1 MRDSQEIRVWQC
13 GKHYQQKGVTGC
25 KSGNLYEKDLGKAF
39 LMAWNSIA
47 ENREG
52 FLPAWKKQITEGNAL
67 EKWWVRQ
74 MMELTA
80 EPPLGTICPEIVNMV
95 LESVEVHD
103 GGLLHS
109 HFLDGTELEIET
121 EE

>member
-1 MRDSQEIRVWQC
+1 M
-13 GKHYQQKGVTGC
+13 
-25 KSGNLYEKDLGKAF
+25 
-39 LMAWNSIA
+39 
-47 ENREG
+47 
-52 FLPAWKKQITEGNAL
+52 
-67 EKWWVRQ
+67 EKWWARQ